1 MSLRTNFAKLK
12 KNNFKLTHFSI
23 IINKHLRHH
32 LLNPFPSS
40 HSILLLQLTGCV
52 KSSKKCTC
60 NIINMETSF
69 ERSKDKYIY
78 ENFKKNYY
86 CGRERATESHLL
98 LLSASSSLDKSKTL
112 FLFFTSLDGVVDFLL
127 LDATVINNDNDSGK
141 KNPHYPY
148 LHQCWLSSWVFSLL
162 CLENIILITFTHQND
177 GIKIKHNDS
186 LSLLQQLHF
195 IISPCCLPFIHT
207 LWCPSFIVT
216 VFI

>member
-1 MSLRTNFAKLK
+1 
-12 KNNFKLTHFSI
+12 
-23 IINKHLRHH
+23 
-32 LLNPFPSS
+32 
-40 HSILLLQLTGCV
+40 
-52 KSSKKCTC
+52 
-60 NIINMETSF
+60 METSF
-69 ERSKDKYIY
+69 ERSKDKYIN

-86 CGRERATESHLL
+86 CGRERTTESHLL

-195 IISPCCLPFIHT
+195 ITSPCCLPFIHT